1 MDLSK
6 FTERSQAALTEAQN
20 IATRNQHQA
29 VDIEHL
35 LLALLSQEGGLIP
48 RLFERGRVEPQT
60 FKVRI
65 PVGVQEGQTIRV
77 PGKGGEGANGGA
89 SGDLFLHVLF
99 AAHPDFR
106 ARGPDL
112 YYELNL
118 APWEAVLGT
127 KVSVPTLENPVNVRI
142 PAGTNNGQQ
151 LRVRDRGLPRGR
163 NGERGDIYAVVNV
176 QLPSQLSDEE
186 RELWEKLS
194 RVSRFSPRQ
203 PAL

>member
-106 ARGPDL
+106 A
-112 YYELNL
+112 
-118 APWEAVLGT
+118 
-127 KVSVPTLENPVNVRI
+127 
-142 PAGTNNGQQ
+142 
-151 LRVRDRGLPRGR
+151 
-163 NGERGDIYAVVNV
+163 
-176 QLPSQLSDEE
+176 
-186 RELWEKLS
+186 
-194 RVSRFSPRQ
+194 
-203 PAL
+203 